1 MEIFIYQIDK
11 KLDYNH
17 FFEIFKEEKVYYD
30 WAWKRSREYKPY
42 TSDIIGTYVVST
54 GQIPKLQKL
63 PEIRPIYLNHL
74 ETRVIFP
81 EITSEEFY
89 IDCNC
94 KNHGAWNNKVC
105 TRIEAILGEFV

>member
-1 MEIFIYQIDK
+1 MEIFIYQTNK
-11 KLDYNH
+11 KLDYDN
-17 FFEIFKEEKVYYD
+17 FFKIFKEEKVYYD

-54 GQIPKLQKL
+54 GQISKLQKL

-81 EITSEEFY
+81 EVTNEEFY
-89 IDCNC
+89 TQS
-94 KNHGAWNNKVC
+94 HSGAWNNKVC
-105 TRIEAILGEFV
+105 SKIEAILGEFV

>member
-11 KLDYNH
+11 RLDYDH

-42 TSDIIGTYVVST
+42 TSDIIGTYIVST

-63 PEIRPIYLNHL
+63 PKIRPIYLNHL

-81 EITSEEFY
+81 EVTNEEFY
-89 IDCNC
+89 TQS
-94 KNHGAWNNKVC
+94 HFGAWNNKVC
-105 TRIEAILGEFV
+105 TKIESILDEFV